1 MATAAV
7 PSETQSESSSQPD
20 SIPVLDHLPAAPSQG
35 DRLEDLIPAGATST
49 EKLFVTVGKR
59 ELFADSD
66 AVFSGRC
73 DSAAVRCL
81 LATLEESDLRGL
93 REQLRDSLTMA
104 IPTTAGRPL
113 RIRQSGNV
121 CALADDCWE
130 LVYSATQVQLT
141 RRADTNV
148 LKPAGRTPLPP
159 PGSSTAPPPGLVSAA
174 TVETSLRSVIETQL
188 RMESELEDLRRRAT
202 AAETQ
207 RSRLQRLEERTSE
220 LQEAC
225 AACDAKIAHLEDL
238 LRSAVDQQT
247 ASRPGGGDST
257 ADKASPMCSPVD
269 SNGDVETSVKSRS
282 ASARDIAA
290 AIDVRALGK
299 VIADV
304 IQWRVGDSDSESDCD
319 SGEHRDGR
327 RGAGA
332 PGSTA
337 RREPKQQRAPRIHRP
352 AAASAAWSA
361 REPLLPRIASPLL
374 GMSP

>member
-1 MATAAV
+1 MTYIVQPEGMATAAV
-7 PSETQSESSSQPD
+7 PSGTQSESSSQPD

-35 DRLEDLIPAGATST
+35 DRLEELIPAGATST
-49 EKLFVTVGKR
+49 EKR
-59 ELFADSD
+59 ELFAGSE

-73 DSAAVRCL
+73 DPAAVRCL
-81 LATLEESDLRGL
+81 LATMEESDLRGL

-104 IPTTAGRPL
+104 IPATAGRSL

-130 LVYSATQVQLT
+130 LGYSATQGQLT

-188 RMESELEDLRRRAT
+188 RMECELEDLRRRAT

-207 RSRLQRLEERTSE
+207 RSRLQRLEELTSE

-225 AACDAKIAHLEDL
+225 AARDAKIAHLEDL

-257 ADKASPMCSPVD
+257 ARFTPRFAEPAASGTESVD
-269 SNGDVETSVKSRS
+269 RTRTMDNG
-282 ASARDIAA
+282 
-290 AIDVRALGK
+290 
-299 VIADV
+299 
-304 IQWRVGDSDSESDCD
+304 
-319 SGEHRDGR
+319 RDGS
-327 RGAGA
+327 GPKKQPVGGPLHGPA
-332 PGSTA
+332 PLVVT
-337 RREPKQQRAPRIHRP
+337 RAV
-352 AAASAAWSA
+352 
-361 REPLLPRIASPLL
+361 
-374 GMSP
+374 